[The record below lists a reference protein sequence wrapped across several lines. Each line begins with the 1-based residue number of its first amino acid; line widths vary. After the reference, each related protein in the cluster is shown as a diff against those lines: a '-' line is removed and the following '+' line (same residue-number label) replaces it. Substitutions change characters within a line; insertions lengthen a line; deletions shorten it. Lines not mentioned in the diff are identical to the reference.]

1 MTLANIRRRRRSFI
15 RNLGLGLSALFMAAA
30 LATVPACNG
39 AATLELADGSVQSW
53 STLEGDWLLVNYWA
67 EWCAPC
73 RVEVPELNEMHA
85 AGTMVLGVNF
95 DGLAGSELNADIAEL
110 GIRFPV
116 AVHDPR
122 ERWGATRPEV
132 LPTTLVVGPDGNLH
146 AVLVGP
152 QDRESLARAM
162 GEGS

>member
-1 MTLANIRRRRRSFI
+1 M
-15 RNLGLGLSALFMAAA
+15 
-30 LATVPACNG
+30 
-39 AATLELADGSVQSW
+39 
-53 STLEGDWLLVNYWA
+53 EGDWLLVNYWA
-67 EWCAPC
+67 KWCAPC

-95 DGLAGSELNADIAEL
+95 DGLTGAELNADIADL
-110 GIRFPV
+110 DIRFPV

-132 LPTTLVVGPDGNLH
+132 LPTTLVVAPDGSLH

-152 QDRESLARAM
+152 QDRESLAEAM
-162 GEGS
+162 SDGR